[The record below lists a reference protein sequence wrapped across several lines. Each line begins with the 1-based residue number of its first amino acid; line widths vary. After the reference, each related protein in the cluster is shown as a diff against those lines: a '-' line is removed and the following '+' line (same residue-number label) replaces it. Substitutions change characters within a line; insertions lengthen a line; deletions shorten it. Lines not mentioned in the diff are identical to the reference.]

1 MIMGKLFSDLH
12 VSPDVSNRS
21 SSISEIIN
29 MASTLGF
36 SYIGLSIFNRHNV
49 DMIGDFKRMFNEHG
63 IDMVSRVDLSPQ
75 NVNDLKSDLRF
86 YRGKVEVISVF
97 CSNIHVARF
106 AARDSRVDILNFSF
120 SNWKSNF
127 FDVSEAKLAAK
138 GNSTL
143 EINIADMLRC
153 SNTGERI
160 STLRIMSENVRL
172 ALKYGVPVIVSSGAK
187 NVFEMRD
194 PRAMAS
200 IMTLFGVSEFD
211 ALQFVSSNPL
221 ILIERNRMKL
231 SGEMVCK
238 GVRLLGRVD
247 ESGKIEKK

>member
-1 MIMGKLFSDLH
+1 MIMGKLFVDLH
-12 VSPDVSNRS
+12 VLSDISTES
-21 SSISEIIN
+21 SSIPEIIN
-29 MASTLGF
+29 MASMLGF
-36 SYIGLSIFNRHNV
+36 NYIGLSSFNRHNI
-49 DMIGDFKRMFNEHG
+49 DMIGDLKKMFNEHG
-63 IDMVSRVDLSPQ
+63 IDMVSRVDLYPQ
-75 NVNDLKSDLRF
+75 SVDDLKKDLRF

-97 CSNIHVARF
+97 CNNIHVARF

-120 SNWKSNF
+120 LSWKSNF

-138 GNSTL
+138 SNSVL
-143 EINIADMLRC
+143 EINIVDILKC
-153 SNTGERI
+153 SNAGERI
-160 STLRIMSENVRL
+160 KTLRIMSENVRL
-172 ALKYGVPVIVSSGAK
+172 ALKYGVPVIVSSGAR

-200 IMTLFGVSEFD
+200 IVTLFGVSEFD

-221 ILIERNRMKL
+221 NLIERNRKKL

-247 ESGKIEKK
+247 KDGKIEEK